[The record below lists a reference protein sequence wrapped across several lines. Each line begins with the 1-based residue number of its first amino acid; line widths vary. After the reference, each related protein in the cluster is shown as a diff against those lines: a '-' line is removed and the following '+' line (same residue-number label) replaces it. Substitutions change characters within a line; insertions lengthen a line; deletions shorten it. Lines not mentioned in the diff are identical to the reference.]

1 MASNHDSKV
10 PFGIEIPQGNRKII
24 ILRHKLCLKIQDG
37 GIGKPVRPMAQ
48 NFLCVRNYYDT
59 CFQANLRSLNSFLVS
74 YLLFICVLIMTLTH
88 RVKHCRS

>member
-1 MASNHDSKV
+1 MAPNHDAKV

-48 NFLCVRNYYDT
+48 KTGMKHVFK
-59 CFQANLRSLNSFLVS
+59 
-74 YLLFICVLIMTLTH
+74 LILGH
-88 RVKHCRS
+88 